1 MPSNHPPCAGQ
12 ASPVRGKAFSTSTSS
27 RQRLAVTYRAM
38 EDLKPNSSNPRLHS
52 KKQVEQIA
60 NSIATFGFNV
70 PLLVNDDLRVLAGHG
85 RLFCRGA
92 KMLFPVPSES
102 PADDPGGY
110 DSCSPI

>member
-1 MPSNHPPCAGQ
+1 
-12 ASPVRGKAFSTSTSS
+12 
-27 RQRLAVTYRAM
+27 VTYRAI

-85 RLFCRGA
+85 RFAGGQDA
-92 KMLFPVPSES
+92 IPSAFRIS
-102 PADDPGGY
+102 SG
-110 DSCSPI
+110 

>member
-1 MPSNHPPCAGQ
+1 ML
-12 ASPVRGKAFSTSTSS
+12 TSS
-27 RQRLAVTYRAM
+27 FTDPLAPSDPLA
-38 EDLKPNSSNPRLHS
+38 PANPRRHS
-52 KKQVEQIA
+52 NKQIRQIA

-70 PLLVNDDLRVLAGHG
+70 PLLVNHDLRVLAGHG